1 MERRRKAP
9 RPRPARKAPRP
20 RPASPLSVA
29 AAAAAAAEVGTC
41 HTIHL
46 TCVLY
51 GECKAISLLMQYAPS
66 LC

>member
-20 RPASPLSVA
+20 ASPLSV
-29 AAAAAAAEVGTC
+29 AAAAAAEVGTC